1 MKGLKTNI
9 KRPWIHYI
17 IIIAYITAPF
27 ANILLLVL
35 MAKLPLA
42 TIVHRLFK
50 GYGLLAG
57 LWLLTAPLVGIV
69 LYFIHRISWY
79 VFLGHSSLILID
91 YILKWAIKPVFY
103 WRTVPTFHQFL
114 LLTGNVVLVFTH
126 RISSAERL
134 QGALFSSLTEEL
146 AGKQTG
152 ANPASHHFE
161 RPVQEHKR
169 FIHGRVLC
177 LGT

>member
-17 IIIAYITAPF
+17 IIIAYITAPL

-35 MAKLPLA
+35 IAKLPLA

-57 LWLLTAPLVGIV
+57 LWLLTAPLVGIG

-79 VFLGHSSLILID
+79 IFLGHSSLILID
-91 YILKWAIKPVFY
+91 YILKWAKKSVFY

-114 LLTGNVVLVFTH
+114 LLTGNGEVMHRTPGGYRIRFMSLPAVEGRDIRLMLKTHFTLRH
-126 RISSAERL
+126 EI
-134 QGALFSSLTEEL
+134 EL
-146 AGKQTG
+146 PGGWIFDGKIIDGQ
-152 ANPASHHFE
+152 
-161 RPVQEHKR
+161 VK
-169 FIHGRVLC
+169 
-177 LGT
+177 

>member
-17 IIIAYITAPF
+17 IIIAYITAPL

-35 MAKLPLA
+35 IAKLPLA

-57 LWLLTAPLVGIV
+57 LWLLTAPLVGIG

-79 VFLGHSSLILID
+79 IFLGHSSLILID

-114 LLTGNVVLVFTH
+114 LLTG
-126 RISSAERL
+126 
-134 QGALFSSLTEEL
+134 
-146 AGKQTG
+146 KQTG
-152 ANPASHHFE
+152 AHPASHHFE
-161 RPVQEHKR
+161 RQVQEHKR